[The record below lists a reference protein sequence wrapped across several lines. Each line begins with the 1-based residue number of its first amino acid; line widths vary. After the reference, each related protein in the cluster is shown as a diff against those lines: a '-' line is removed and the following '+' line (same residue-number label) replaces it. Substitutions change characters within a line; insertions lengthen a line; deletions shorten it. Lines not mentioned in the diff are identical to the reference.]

1 MTNRQGKR
9 GLSESEAND
18 VDAAPPRPSV
28 VTMKVQRAESPALLA
43 GHDAARDFFASCFV
57 GPEAATTEMLWVA
70 HVDDQARCIHL
81 GRYGAGHEGQVN
93 LPVRE
98 IIADAAR
105 LGSAGI
111 LLAHNHPSGD
121 PTPSPA
127 DCRATRT
134 LARAAEAIDL
144 AVVDHLIFAP
154 KSKCRSL
161 RRMGLL

>member
-1 MTNRQGKR
+1 MDAGARW
-9 GLSESEAND
+9 LSNDAMEA
-18 VDAAPPRPSV
+18 
-28 VTMKVQRAESPALLA
+28 QRAEAPALLA
-43 GHDAARDFFASCFV
+43 GHDAARNFFSDCFT
-57 GPEAATTEMLWVA
+57 GPTAATNETLWVA
-70 HVDDQARCIHL
+70 HVDNRARCIHL
-81 GRYGAGHEGQVN
+81 GCYAEGHEGSVD

-98 IIADAAR
+98 IISDAAR
-105 LGSAGI
+105 FGSAGI

-144 AVVDHLIFAP
+144 AVVDHIVFAARN
-154 KSKCRSL
+154 KCQSM

>member
-1 MTNRQGKR
+1 M
-9 GLSESEAND
+9 
-18 VDAAPPRPSV
+18 DAVAGRSSDDG
-28 VTMKVQRAESPALLA
+28 MKIQRAEAPALLA
-43 GHDAARDFFASCFV
+43 GHDAARNFFSACFI
-57 GPEAATTEMLWVA
+57 GPNAAKEMLWVA
-70 HVDDQARCIHL
+70 YVDDRARCIHL
-81 GRYGAGHEGQVN
+81 GRYGEGHEGQVN

-144 AVVDHLIFAP
+144 TLVDHMVFAARDECQ
-154 KSKCRSL
+154 SM

>member
-1 MTNRQGKR
+1 
-9 GLSESEAND
+9 
-18 VDAAPPRPSV
+18 
-28 VTMKVQRAESPALLA
+28 
-43 GHDAARDFFASCFV
+43 
-57 GPEAATTEMLWVA
+57 
-70 HVDDQARCIHL
+70 
-81 GRYGAGHEGQVN
+81 
-93 LPVRE
+93 LPIRR

-121 PTPSPA
+121 PTPSAA

-144 AVVDHLIFAP
+144 TVLDHIIFATRD
-154 KSKCRSL
+154 KCTSM

>member
-1 MTNRQGKR
+1 
-9 GLSESEAND
+9 
-18 VDAAPPRPSV
+18 
-28 VTMKVQRAESPALLA
+28 MKVQRAESPALLA
-43 GHDAARDFFASCFV
+43 GHDAARNFFSACFMRRDT
-57 GPEAATTEMLWVA
+57 ATKETLWVA
-70 HVDDQARCIHL
+70 HVDDRARCIHL
-81 GRYGAGHEGQVN
+81 GRYAEGHQDSVY

-98 IIADAAR
+98 IISDAAR

-121 PTPSPA
+121 PTPSLA

-144 AVVDHLIFAP
+144 ALVDHIIFGARE
-154 KSKCRSL
+154 KCQSM

>member
-1 MTNRQGKR
+1 M
-9 GLSESEAND
+9 
-18 VDAAPPRPSV
+18 DASAGRSSDEK
-28 VTMKVQRAESPALLA
+28 MKVQRAESPALLA
-43 GHDAARDFFASCFV
+43 GHDAARNFFSACFM
-57 GPEAATTEMLWVA
+57 GPNAAKEMLWVA
-70 HVDDQARCIHL
+70 HVDDRARCLHL
-81 GRYGAGHEGQVN
+81 GRYGAGHEGAVD
-93 LPVRE
+93 LPVRR

-134 LARAAEAIDL
+134 LARAAEAIDV
-144 AVVDHLIFAP
+144 AVVDHMIFA
-154 KSKCRSL
+154 SRDKCQSM